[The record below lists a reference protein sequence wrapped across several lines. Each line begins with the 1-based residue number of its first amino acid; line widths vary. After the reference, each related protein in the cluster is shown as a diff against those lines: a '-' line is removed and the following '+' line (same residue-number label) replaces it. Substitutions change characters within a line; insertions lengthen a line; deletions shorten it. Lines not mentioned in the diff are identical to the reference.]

1 MLLILFAGAALL
13 RSPPSIG
20 PHHMRPSIHRP
31 AVQLM
36 ADDISEEERRKALRL
51 PDPAPAPPPLLDD
64 VLAAVEA
71 RDDSMDPL
79 GGGEAGDA
87 MFEQAEYRVRRRAA
101 AGEFD
106 GASSRTV
113 PLIALVAQV
122 VFNGLL
128 GAFLLYCYVLN
139 AEAANGT
146 PWAVEALA
154 GSDRWMFGFF
164 SKLFWG
170 KPPGGPWTLFYAGL
184 NGANALRCAPQLFD
198 RVVVTRL
205 PRSDDSEAEEGGE
218 GGDEPTPAAQLDLV
232 TAVMAKRASA
242 TSIVMEEEQEEPAVE
257 EEEPKAAPV
266 AAAPAEEMTMMDNL
280 VFVGYIGGFVA
291 FFYLAA
297 GAINGVT
304 GK

>member
-1 MLLILFAGAALL
+1 MGKAA
-13 RSPPSIG
+13 
-20 PHHMRPSIHRP
+20 
-31 AVQLM
+31 
-36 ADDISEEERRKALRL
+36 
-51 PDPAPAPPPLLDD
+51 
-64 VLAAVEA
+64 
-71 RDDSMDPL
+71 
-79 GGGEAGDA
+79 
-87 MFEQAEYRVRRRAA
+87 
-101 AGEFD
+101 
-106 GASSRTV
+106 
-113 PLIALVAQV
+113 
-122 VFNGLL
+122 
-128 GAFLLYCYVLN
+128 
-139 AEAANGT
+139 
-146 PWAVEALA
+146 
-154 GSDRWMFGFF
+154 
-164 SKLFWG
+164 
-170 KPPGGPWTLFYAGL
+170 GGPWTLFYAGL

-257 EEEPKAAPV
+257 EEPV
-266 AAAPAEEMTMMDNL
+266 AAAAPAEEMTMMDNL